1 MINMWGGG
9 GVRATCQTAA
19 VPTSPPPVTV
29 VSGGEDLL
37 VDRAVRQVIDA
48 ARTLDPEAEVAE
60 LYGVDLHTGDL
71 AQLVAPSL
79 FGGPP
84 VVVIRGLEELPSKS
98 EREEVV
104 VAHDELLAY
113 LKHPV
118 DDACVVLVHAGG
130 PSGRGLLNQAKAIG
144 ARQVDASMPA
154 KYAEAARFRRQF
166 VREEF
171 QAAHRQ
177 VTPDAVELLV
187 SSVGGDLRDLAA
199 AAAQLASDTEGVVDE
214 DVVRRYYAGRA
225 EVTGF
230 EVADRL
236 LEGRAAAALESLRY
250 LLAAEGVHKVAP
262 IVVAAVARNL
272 RALALVVAAPRGA
285 SAAMLSQSCGVPEWK
300 IRNFYQPLTR
310 NWGPDQV
317 RDAIGLVADADAAV
331 KGEAVDAEHAVEQM
345 IVGVVRVLRPR

>member
-1 MINMWGGG
+1 
-9 GVRATCQTAA
+9 VPAATSA
-19 VPTSPPPVTV
+19 PPSVTV
-29 VSGGEDLL
+29 VSGNEELL
-37 VDRAVRQVIDA
+37 VDRAVRQVVDA
-48 ARTLDPEAEVAE
+48 ARALDPETEVAE
-60 LYGVDLHTGDL
+60 LQGTDLRSGDL

-84 VVVIRGLEELPSKS
+84 VVVVRGLEELAAKS
-98 EREEVV
+98 TEDDVV
-104 VAHDELLAY
+104 AAHDELLAY

-130 PSGRGLLNQAKAIG
+130 PSGRGLLNQAKAVG

-154 KYAEAARFRRQF
+154 KFAEAARFRRQF
-166 VREEF
+166 LREEF
-171 QAAHRQ
+171 KAAHRQ

-187 SSVGGDLRDLAA
+187 TSVGGDLRDLAA
-199 AAAQLASDTEGVVDE
+199 AAAQLAADTEGVVDE

-225 EVTGF
+225 EVSGF

-250 LLAAEGVHKVAP
+250 LLAAEGVGKVAP

-285 SAAMLSQSCGVPEWK
+285 STAMLAQTSGVPEWK
-300 IRNFYQPLTR
+300 IRNYYQPLTR
-310 NWGPDQV
+310 SWGPDQV
-317 RDAIGLVADADAAV
+317 RDAIGLVADADVAV

>member
-37 VDRAVRQVIDA
+37 VDRAVRQVIDT

-199 AAAQLASDTEGVVDE
+199 AAAQLASDTEG
-214 DVVRRYYAGRA
+214 
-225 EVTGF
+225 